1 MKLTPPPLGCVNPSP
16 RRTLLHIIT
25 PQCGESRVRSLL
37 AIIRIGHQALYHRS
51 KWTGEHL
58 TGSTSVRYA
67 IVNSTLPQGT
77 HVRAGVA
84 FAIPDANFDLVFT
97 RPDSQDLLRR
107 LSSAA
112 HGRKTNVKLS
122 IGGWTGSA

>member
-1 MKLTPPPLGCVNPSP
+1 MLEL
-16 RRTLLHIIT
+16 
-25 PQCGESRVRSLL
+25 
-37 AIIRIGHQALYHRS
+37 IRYYVQDAHA
-51 KWTGEHL
+51 
-58 TGSTSVRYA
+58 
-67 IVNSTLPQGT
+67 
-77 HVRAGVA
+77 RAGVA

-112 HGRKTNVKLS
+112 HGSKKYVKLS